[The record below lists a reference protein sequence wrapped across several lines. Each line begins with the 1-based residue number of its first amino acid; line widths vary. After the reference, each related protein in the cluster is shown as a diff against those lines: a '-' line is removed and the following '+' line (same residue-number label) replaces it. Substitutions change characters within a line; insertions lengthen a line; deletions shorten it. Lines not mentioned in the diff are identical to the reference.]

1 MSPPVSKARS
11 AAVLA
16 APGLLVFLVL
26 LLGNNW
32 GLQYA
37 AAKLAA
43 HENVAPIGSLY
54 ATHLVLLGLFLAI
67 MLAWRAGFQPLLKH
81 IGFFAAVSAFNNV
94 GQLGSELIAARHVSA
109 GELSLINSL
118 IPLLTILIVV
128 AFRTEAVSRAK
139 IMAVLF
145 GFAAALVI
153 ILPDALADDVA
164 GLGWTGFAFLSPLTG
179 AIGGVLL
186 ARFWPDHLN
195 PLQVAFGCLVCGTLW
210 LTPIA
215 WLSGE
220 GAAFAVS
227 MNMET
232 VAVAIFLVTV
242 GAEFYLFAL
251 LTRLGGAVFASC
263 SDFIAICA
271 GLFWGFVFFT
281 EIPTLWMIAAAGLS
295 FIALKIA
302 ADRTSKEYRAAV
314 LSN

>member
-1 MSPPVSKARS
+1 MSPLVSKARS
-11 AAVLA
+11 ASAVT
-16 APGLLVFLVL
+16 APGLLVLLVV

-54 ATHLVLLGLFLAI
+54 ATHLVLLGVFFIVTLI
-67 MLAWRAGFQPLLKH
+67 WRISFRPLLKH

-94 GQLGSELIAARHVSA
+94 GQLGSELIAAQHVSA

-118 IPLLTILIVV
+118 IPLITILIVI
-128 AFRTEAVSRAK
+128 AFRTEKVSKAK

-145 GFAAALVI
+145 GFAAAILI
-153 ILPDALADDVA
+153 ILPNAFAEDIA
-164 GLGWTGFAFLSPLTG
+164 GFGWTSFAFLSPLTG
-179 AIGGVLL
+179 AIGGVVM
-186 ARFWPDHLN
+186 ARFWPSDLN

-215 WLSGE
+215 AISGE
-220 GAAFAVS
+220 GAALSVN
-227 MNMET
+227 MDMET
-232 VAVAIFLVTV
+232 VAVVIFLATV

-281 EIPTLWMIAAAGLS
+281 EIPTLWMIAAASLS

-302 ADRTSKEYRAAV
+302 ADRTSAEYQAV
-314 LSN
+314 ALSN